1 MVTGGGT
8 HFIFGESG
16 ALLAEHTVQGA
27 LVRNHVYLNGQPL
40 ALVDGAGAV
49 SYILN
54 DHISQP
60 QKMLNGSGA
69 VSWHRV
75 AGIFGD
81 TVSQA
86 VGTTA
91 ANPQRFLGQQ
101 YDPFSALHYNYFRD
115 YDPATGRY
123 LETDPIGLAGGANL
137 YT

>member
-123 LETDPIGLAGGANL
+123 L
-137 YT
+137 